1 MNRGL
6 RLQQL
11 LKEMGGRGK
20 MRKIF
25 NFISKLCIC
34 VGLLIALIYIGG
46 PSEFKLASALTAIFF
61 GVFFGGL
68 FWGLGYIVDKFL
80 SKAERE

>member
-1 MNRGL
+1 MT
-6 RLQQL
+6 
-11 LKEMGGRGK
+11 KV
-20 MRKIF
+20 F
-25 NFISKLCIC
+25 NFLSKLCIF
-34 VGLLIALIYIGG
+34 VALLCALINLGG
-46 PSEFKLASALTAIFF
+46 PSEFKLASCLTAIFF